1 MTNTQPFVESIRSA
15 APYIHAFRGR
25 TFVVAFGGEAL
36 EDEQSFLSLVH
47 DLNLL
52 HGLGVRVVMVHGA
65 RPQIE
70 KALAERELS
79 SQYVRGLR
87 VTDLAAMRCAQ
98 EVTGRVRAEIETLI
112 AMGCWQHGF
121 DSSHW
126 ERIRIRVSS
135 GNYIT
140 AKPLGVMDGVDM
152 QFTGEV
158 RRIDAEAIKQHLD
171 LGSMALVSSLGSSP
185 TGESFNLSVENVATQ
200 VAIALRAHKLIFM
213 FEKGGIFLDQELLS
227 EIPLN
232 DARQMYRHMLERLSP
247 VEESALYLPAAIRAC
262 DQGVERVHLI
272 GYQDGILLQEIF
284 THHGVGTLITRSP
297 LDKIRPALVDDVGG
311 IISIIE
317 PLEEA
322 GILVHRPREVL
333 EREIEHFWVAVHD
346 GVIIGCAALH
356 PYPEHHAGE
365 IACLAVDKDFQ
376 REGYGE
382 ALLKVIIQKGQM
394 RGLSEL
400 FALTTRTSHWFVEH
414 GFKEASV
421 EALPWPRQQAYN
433 TERRSKIYQKKL
445 V

>member
-1 MTNTQPFVESIRSA
+1 MTHSQPFVESIRSV

-25 TFVVAFGGEAL
+25 TFVVAFGGEAIQ
-36 EDEQSFLSLVH
+36 DEQAFLSLVH

-70 KALAERELS
+70 QALADRNLKN
-79 SQYVRGLR
+79 QYVKGLR
-87 VTDLAAMRCAQ
+87 VTDLATMRCAQ
-98 EVTGRVRAEIETLI
+98 EVTGRVRAEIEALM

-121 DSSHW
+121 DGSHW
-126 ERIRIRVSS
+126 ERVRIRVSS
-135 GNYIT
+135 GNYVT
-140 AKPLGVMDGVDM
+140 AKPLGVVNGVDM

-158 RRIDAEAIKQHLD
+158 RRIDAEALRQHLD
-171 LGSMALVSSLGSSP
+171 LGAMVLVSALGYSP
-185 TGESFNLSVENVATQ
+185 TGECFNLSVEDVATQ
-200 VAIALRAHKLIFM
+200 IAISLRAHKLVFM
-213 FEKGGIFLDQELLS
+213 FEQAGIFLDQELLS
-227 EIPLN
+227 EVPLS
-232 DARQMYRHMLERLSP
+232 DARHMYHHCLDRLTPIEDS
-247 VEESALYLPAAIRAC
+247 SLYLPAAIRAC

-272 GYQDGILLQEIF
+272 GYQDGILLQELF

-297 LDKIRPALVDDVGG
+297 LDKIRPAVVDDIGG
-311 IISIIE
+311 IISMIE

-333 EREIEHFWVAVHD
+333 EREIDHFWVAVHD

-356 PYPEHHAGE
+356 PYPEHKAAE

-382 ALLKVIIQKGQM
+382 ALLKMIIQKAQT
-394 RGLSEL
+394 RGLHEL

-414 GFKEASV
+414 GFKEIQV
-421 EALPWPRQQAYN
+421 DALPWPRQQAYN
-433 TERRSKIYQKKL
+433 IERRSKIYQKKL
-445 V
+445 N